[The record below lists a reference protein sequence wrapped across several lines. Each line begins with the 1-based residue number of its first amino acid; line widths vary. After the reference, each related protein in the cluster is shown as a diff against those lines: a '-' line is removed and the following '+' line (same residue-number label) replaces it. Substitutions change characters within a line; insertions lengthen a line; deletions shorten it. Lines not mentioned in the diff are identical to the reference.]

1 MVKTTADVVRALE
14 IARSLTDAGIPVFAA
29 QPCPSGPFGEIDA
42 KGDRVAHCHRPG
54 HGTGGVEYDLPAG
67 WQKTTPATSK
77 VWIDAWRPGWALA
90 AVGGWAADFLDE
102 DPRNGGEASV
112 AELKDAG
119 HWPTVFGVQET
130 KSGGYHSVISPL
142 RERKITGLLPGLDY
156 QGGAADGQGRGF
168 VWIAP
173 TVGRSKD
180 AAHVDPRTGLA
191 VVRPYVWLQEP
202 DLEWLADFGRD
213 ARGASLDPSVDGI
226 RLRIAGW
233 RAKRTEKMQKA
244 RERSRDG
251 SPSRSRSFTPAQ
263 MDHFLAPSDAALRA
277 APIGEIEEKANAY
290 ACALS
295 HFVPALLS
303 EDAAFDRMTDALG
316 ETAYDPAH
324 PASGWTADKFRAV
337 IGDIGGRAPGDWHA
351 VVGQEAPAEV
361 PVALE
366 QAVAAVDPS
375 GDEVSALLA
384 EMLTADDLA
393 SRQPPRHMIE
403 GLLQFDSESWVIGE
417 PGSRKSFVVLDMAA
431 HVASG
436 KPWQGRRVNQAL
448 VVFIVAEGAGGSA
461 ARIKAWQKTYGPMG
475 QHIRFLPRPVQAA
488 RPAAWAVLVQACAR
502 LSAVAAESGQG
513 LLVVLDTQARVTV
526 GLKENDATD
535 MGVFIDA
542 VRAIREASGAC
553 VLTVHHTGRK
563 GGDARGSSAIDGAQ
577 TTELKVVKDAGSAGG
592 LYGRVIV
599 EKQKDIT
606 EAEPV
611 LLKFDVVDLG
621 QDADGRAVD
630 SLVVA
635 PDGSWRKGEV
645 DGATLDAL
653 NTETPFRARVAPQ
666 PWTHAVTARDAGLQ
680 RWLLQAL
687 ADTAEDRGLT
697 QSEWRG
703 LVDEKLGRDKPTA
716 SAWRKAFQRVTS
728 LDPKFAGEGGI
739 IVKIHGADRWT
750 VDRVALEAL
759 IKA

>member
-1 MVKTTADVVRALE
+1 MDEIATDVVRAIE
-14 IARSLTDAGIPVFAA
+14 IARSLPEAGIPVFAA
-29 QPCPSGPFGEIDA
+29 APCPSGPFGD
-42 KGDRVAHCHRPG
+42 GSSCHRPG

-67 WQKTTPATSK
+67 WQKTTPAGSA
-77 VWIDAWRPGWALA
+77 VWIDSWRPGWALA

-112 AELKDAG
+112 EELKGAG

-156 QGGAADGQGRGF
+156 QGGDALGQGRGF

-191 VVRPYVWLQEP
+191 VVRSYVWLQEP

-213 ARGASLDPSVDGI
+213 VRGASLDPSVDGI

-233 RAKRTEKMQKA
+233 RAKRTERLEKA
-244 RERSRDG
+244 RERSHDG
-251 SPSRSRSFTPAQ
+251 SPSVARSFTLAQ
-263 MDHFLAPSDAALRA
+263 MDHFLARYDAMLRA
-277 APIGEIEEKANAY
+277 APIGEIEETANAY
-290 ACALS
+290 ACMLS

-303 EDAAFDRMTDALG
+303 EDAAFDRLMDALG
-316 ETAYDPAH
+316 ETAYDPSH

-337 IGDIGGRAPGDWHA
+337 IGDVGGRAPGDWHA
-351 VVGQEAPAEV
+351 VVGQELPTEA

-366 QAVAAVDPS
+366 QAVAATPVE

-384 EMLTADDLA
+384 EMVTADELA
-393 SRQPPRHMIE
+393 SREPPRHMIE

-436 KPWQGRRVNQAL
+436 RPWQGRRVNQAL
-448 VVFIVAEGAGGSA
+448 VVFVVAEGAGGSA
-461 ARIKAWQKTYGPMG
+461 ARIKAWQKRYGEMG
-475 QHIRFLPRPVQAA
+475 NNIRFLPRPVQAA
-488 RPAAWAVLVQACAR
+488 RPGAWAVLVQACAR
-502 LSAVAAESGQG
+502 LSRVAAEAGRG
-513 LLVVLDTQARVTV
+513 VLVVLDTQARVTV

-577 TTELKVVKDAGSAGG
+577 TTELKVVKDIGSAGG
-592 LYGRVIV
+592 LYGRVIT

-611 LLKFDVVDLG
+611 LLKFEVVDLG
-621 QDADGRAVD
+621 QDADGRPVD

-635 PDGSWRKGEV
+635 PDGSWRAGEV
-645 DGATLDAL
+645 DGGTLDEAGQGD
-653 NTETPFRARVAPQ
+653 ARKPLGEPM
-666 PWTHAVTARDAGLQ
+666 PWTAQVFADDRQILP
-680 RWLLQAL
+680 RRILQAL
-687 ADTAEDRGLT
+687 AEIGGERGRTEASIRKAVVETWYPKGEGRRPGQLRVGVAEAGWSRA
-697 QSEWRG
+697 WRHC
-703 LVDEKLGRDKPTA
+703 LEARTA
-716 SAWRKAFQRVTS
+716 SG
-728 LDPKFAGEGGI
+728 DPVVVVMPGP
-739 IVKIHGADRWT
+739 RYT
-750 VDRVALEAL
+750 VDPLVTDE
-759 IKA
+759 